1 MQLDEDFARF
11 IRTNWDRGVHI
22 SLPDILRAIE
32 TRPDNAHQ
40 PIEERIEDMCRRRQG
55 LLQSTT
61 KSDATVEGRLTGRP
75 KVDTVVE

>member
-11 IRTNWDRGVHI
+11 IRTSWERGVHI
-22 SLPDILRAIE
+22 GLPDILRAIE
-32 TRPDNAHQ
+32 TRPPGAHQ

-75 KVDTVVE
+75 KVDTIEE